1 MGLGRRVWKWDT
13 RMGTRK
19 KAIGRGAEP
28 RGTHVRGRE
37 PRGAGSGSAA
47 TPLQPG
53 FISPLRK
60 AAHFGSCWEET
71 SAREPLQRAGRRGSC
86 ADPPAARRRSCAEGS
101 EEQLEQAAPGQQNG
115 GGPARPGRALG
126 DVSWAPRRPIPAGS
140 SALRPLKQGKRGPSS
155 EHGPACGGQV
165 K

>member
-13 RMGTRK
+13 GMGTRK

-47 TPLQPG
+47 THPQPG
-53 FISPLRK
+53 FISPLHK
-60 AAHFGSCWEET
+60 ATHFGSCWEET
-71 SAREPLQRAGRRGSC
+71 SVREPLQPAGPRGSC

-101 EEQLEQAAPGQQNG
+101 EEQLEQAAPGQRNG
-115 GGPARPGRALG
+115 GGPARQSSGGCQLG
-126 DVSWAPRRPIPAGS
+126 APSPHPRR
-140 SALRPLKQGKRGPSS
+140 
-155 EHGPACGGQV
+155 
-165 K
+165 